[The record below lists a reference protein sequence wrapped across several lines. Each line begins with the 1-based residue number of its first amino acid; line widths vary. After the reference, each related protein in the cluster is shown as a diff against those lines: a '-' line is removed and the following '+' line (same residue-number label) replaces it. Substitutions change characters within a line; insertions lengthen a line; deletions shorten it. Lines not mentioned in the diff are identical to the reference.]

1 MLEPIIPADP
11 IADLVD
17 VLDLKQLSDNT
28 FQGRTQWM
36 PHGRVFGGQVLAQS
50 LIAAMRTVAVE
61 RAVHSLHSY
70 FLRPGDI
77 HKEIVFEVENLRD
90 GKSFS
95 ARRVKALQ
103 DGQPIF
109 VLSCSFQEPSGGVN
123 HQEEMPTD
131 LPEPE
136 SLPSAKDLLSKF
148 DHPATNYWSKAR
160 PFDLRH
166 VGEPVYLMPAKTQ
179 DANQLIWFRAIT
191 PLPED
196 PQIQTAAL
204 TYASDY
210 TILESIMK
218 RHRLSWAHPGL
229 NTASLDHAI
238 WFHER
243 VNVNDWMLY
252 VQHSPAAQSGRGL
265 ALGSIFAKDGKLL
278 ATVAQEGMIRVPEY
292 R

>member
-17 VLDLKQLSDNT
+17 VLNLKRLSET
-28 FQGRTQWM
+28 TYVGRTQWM
-36 PHGRVFGGQVLAQS
+36 PHGRVFGGQVLSQS
-50 LIAAMRTVAVE
+50 LIAAIDSVPVGRS
-61 RAVHSLHSY
+61 VHSLHSY

-77 HKEIVFEVENLRD
+77 SKEITFEVENLRD

-103 DGQPIF
+103 DDLPIF
-109 VLSCSFQEPSGGVN
+109 VLSCSFQEPAKGVA
-123 HQEEMPTD
+123 HQEQMPEN
-131 LPEPE
+131 LPDPMT
-136 SLPSAKDLLSKF
+136 LPSASDLLSKF

-166 VGEPVYLMPAKTQ
+166 VSEPVYLKPAKEQ
-179 DANQLIWFRAIT
+179 IANQLIWFRAIS
-191 PLPED
+191 PLPLEER
-196 PQIQTAAL
+196 IQTAAL
-204 TYASDY
+204 AYASDY
-210 TILESIMK
+210 TILESILK
-218 RHRLSWAHPGL
+218 KHSLSWAHPGL

-238 WFHER
+238 WFHEKP
-243 VNVNDWMLY
+243 NVNDWMLY

-265 ALGSIFAKDGKLL
+265 ALGSIFSQDGKLL
-278 ATVAQEGMIRVPEY
+278 ASIAQEGMVRVPEY

>member
-17 VLDLKQLSDNT
+17 VLNLKRLSET
-28 FQGRTQWM
+28 TYVGRTQWM
-36 PHGRVFGGQVLAQS
+36 PHGRVFGGQVLSQS
-50 LIAAMRTVAVE
+50 LIAAIDSVPAGRS
-61 RAVHSLHSY
+61 VHSLHSY

-77 HKEIVFEVENLRD
+77 SKEITFEVENLRD

-103 DGQPIF
+103 DDLPIF
-109 VLSCSFQEPSGGVN
+109 VLSCSFQEPAKGVA
-123 HQEEMPTD
+123 HQEHMPEN
-131 LPEPE
+131 LPDPM
-136 SLPSAKDLLSKF
+136 SLPSASDLLSKF

-166 VGEPVYLMPAKTQ
+166 VTDPVYLRPAKEQ
-179 DANQLIWFRAIT
+179 IANQLIWFRAIS
-191 PLPED
+191 PLPLEER
-196 PQIQTAAL
+196 IQTAAL
-204 TYASDY
+204 AYASDY
-210 TILESIMK
+210 TILESVLK
-218 RHRLSWAHPGL
+218 KHGLSWAHPGL

-238 WFHER
+238 WFHEKP
-243 VNVNDWMLY
+243 NVNDWMLY

-265 ALGSIFAKDGKLL
+265 ALGSIFSQDGKLL
-278 ATVAQEGMIRVPEY
+278 ASIAQEGMVRVPDY

>member
-17 VLDLKQLSDNT
+17 VLNLRQLNET
-28 FQGRTQWM
+28 TYQGRTQWM
-36 PHGRVFGGQVLAQS
+36 PHGRVFGGQVLSQS
-50 LIAAMRTVAVE
+50 LIAAMHSVPDE
-61 RAVHSLHSY
+61 RSVHSLHSY

-77 HKEIVFEVENLRD
+77 SKEITFEVENLRD

-103 DGQPIF
+103 DDKPIF
-109 VLSCSFQEPSGGVN
+109 VLSCSFQDPAAGVT
-123 HQEEMPTD
+123 HQEKMPEGLAD
-131 LPEPE
+131 PE
-136 SLPSAKDLLSKF
+136 SLPSAKDLLSQF

-166 VGEPVYLMPAKTQ
+166 VGEPVYLKPAARK
-179 DANQLIWFRAIT
+179 DNNQLIWFRAIA
-191 PLPED
+191 PLPTEYK
-196 PQIQTAAL
+196 IQTAAL
-204 TYASDY
+204 AYASDY

-218 RHRLSWAHPGL
+218 NHNLSWAHPGL

-238 WFHER
+238 WFHAKP
-243 VNVNDWMLY
+243 NVNDWMLY
-252 VQHSPAAQSGRGL
+252 VQHSPAAGSGRGL
-265 ALGSIFAKDGKLL
+265 ALGSIFAKDGTLL
-278 ATVAQEGMIRVPEY
+278 ASVAQEGMVRVPEY

>member
-17 VLDLKQLSDNT
+17 VLNLKRISET
-28 FQGRTQWM
+28 TYVGRTQWM
-36 PHGRVFGGQVLAQS
+36 PHGRVFGGQVLSQS
-50 LIAAMRTVAVE
+50 LIAAIDSVPAGRS
-61 RAVHSLHSY
+61 VHSLHSY

-77 HKEIVFEVENLRD
+77 SKEITFEVENLRD

-103 DGQPIF
+103 DDLPIF
-109 VLSCSFQEPSGGVN
+109 VLSCSFQEPAKGVA
-123 HQEEMPTD
+123 HQEQMPEN
-131 LPEPE
+131 LPDPMT
-136 SLPSAKDLLSKF
+136 LPSASDLLSKF

-166 VGEPVYLMPAKTQ
+166 VTEPVYLRPAKEQ
-179 DANQLIWFRAIT
+179 IANQLIWFRAIS
-191 PLPED
+191 PLPLEER
-196 PQIQTAAL
+196 IQTAAL
-204 TYASDY
+204 AYASDY
-210 TILESIMK
+210 TILESILK
-218 RHRLSWAHPGL
+218 KHSLSWAHPGL

-238 WFHER
+238 WFHEKP
-243 VNVNDWMLY
+243 NVNDWMLY

-265 ALGSIFAKDGKLL
+265 ALGSIFSQDGKLL
-278 ATVAQEGMIRVPEY
+278 ASIAQEGMVRVPEY

>member
-17 VLDLKQLSDNT
+17 VLSLKRLSET
-28 FQGRTQWM
+28 TYVGRTQWM
-36 PHGRVFGGQVLAQS
+36 PHGRVFGGQVLSQS
-50 LIAAMRTVAVE
+50 LIAAIDSVPAGRS
-61 RAVHSLHSY
+61 VHSLHSY

-77 HKEIVFEVENLRD
+77 SKEITFEVENLRD

-103 DGQPIF
+103 DDLPIF
-109 VLSCSFQEPSGGVN
+109 VLSCSFQEPAKGVA
-123 HQEEMPTD
+123 HQEHMPEN
-131 LPEPE
+131 LPDPM
-136 SLPSAKDLLSKF
+136 SLPSASDLLSKF

-166 VGEPVYLMPAKTQ
+166 VTDPVYLRPAKEQ
-179 DANQLIWFRAIT
+179 IANQLIWFRAIS
-191 PLPED
+191 PLPLEER
-196 PQIQTAAL
+196 IQTAAL
-204 TYASDY
+204 AYASDY
-210 TILESIMK
+210 TILESVLK
-218 RHRLSWAHPGL
+218 KHGLSWAHPGL

-238 WFHER
+238 WFHEKP
-243 VNVNDWMLY
+243 NVNDWMLY

-265 ALGSIFAKDGKLL
+265 ALGSIFSQDGKLL
-278 ATVAQEGMIRVPEY
+278 ASIAQEGMVRVPDY

>member
-17 VLDLKQLSDNT
+17 VLSLKQLPDGNYL
-28 FQGRTQWM
+28 GRTQWM

-50 LIAAMRTVAVE
+50 LVAAMKTVDE
-61 RAVHSLHSY
+61 DRPVHSLHSY

-77 HKEIVFEVENLRD
+77 HKEIAFEVENLRD

-103 DGQPIF
+103 DAKPIF
-109 VLSCSFQEPSGGVN
+109 VLSCSFQTPAAGVE
-123 HQEEMPTD
+123 HQEQMPQGI
-131 LPEPE
+131 PAPE
-136 SLPSAKDLLSKF
+136 SLPSASDLLSKF

-166 VGEPVYLMPAKTQ
+166 VTEPVYLRPAKEQT
-179 DANQLIWFRAIT
+179 AEQLIWFKAIS
-191 PLPED
+191 PLP
-196 PQIQTAAL
+196 QNRVTQTAAL
-204 TYASDY
+204 AYASDY
-210 TILESIMK
+210 TILESILK
-218 RHRLSWAHPGL
+218 KHQLSWAHPGL
-229 NTASLDHAI
+229 NTASLDHAL
-238 WFHER
+238 WFHAEPD
-243 VNVNDWMLY
+243 VNDWMLY

-265 ALGSIFAKDGKLL
+265 AFGSIFSKSGTLL
-278 ATVAQEGMIRVPEY
+278 ASVAQEGMVRVPEF

>member
-17 VLDLKQLSDNT
+17 VLSLKQLSENT

-36 PHGRVFGGQVLAQS
+36 PHGRVFGGQVLSQS
-50 LIAAMRTVAVE
+50 LIAAMHSVPIERT
-61 RAVHSLHSY
+61 VHSLHSY

-77 HKEIVFEVENLRD
+77 NKEIIFEVENLRD

-95 ARRVKALQ
+95 ARRVKVLQ

-109 VLSCSFQEPSGGVN
+109 VLSCSFQEHAGGVN
-123 HQEEMPTD
+123 HQEQMPEN
-131 LPEPE
+131 LPDPE
-136 SLPSAKDLLSKF
+136 TLPSAKELLSKF

-166 VGEPVYLMPAKTQ
+166 VGEPVYLKPAATK
-179 DANQLIWFRAIT
+179 DANQLIWLRAIA
-191 PLPED
+191 PLPD
-196 PQIQTAAL
+196 DQKIQTAAL

-218 RHRLSWAHPGL
+218 RHGISWAHPGL
-229 NTASLDHAI
+229 SSASLDHAI
-238 WFHER
+238 WFHEK
-243 VNVNDWMLY
+243 VNVNNWLLY

-265 ALGSIFAKDGKLL
+265 ALGSIFTQDGKLL
-278 ATVAQEGMIRVPEY
+278 ATIAQEGMIRVPEY

>member
-17 VLDLKQLSDNT
+17 VLNLKRLSET
-28 FQGRTQWM
+28 TYVGRTQWM
-36 PHGRVFGGQVLAQS
+36 PHGRVFGGQVLSQS
-50 LIAAMRTVAVE
+50 LIAAIDSVPVGRS
-61 RAVHSLHSY
+61 VHSLHSY

-77 HKEIVFEVENLRD
+77 SKEITFEVENLRD

-103 DGQPIF
+103 DDLPIF
-109 VLSCSFQEPSGGVN
+109 VLSCSFQEPAKGVA
-123 HQEEMPTD
+123 HQEQMPEN
-131 LPEPE
+131 LPDPMT
-136 SLPSAKDLLSKF
+136 LPSASDLLSKF

-166 VGEPVYLMPAKTQ
+166 VSEPVYLRPAKEQ
-179 DANQLIWFRAIT
+179 IASQLIWFRAIS
-191 PLPED
+191 PLPLEER
-196 PQIQTAAL
+196 IQTAAL
-204 TYASDY
+204 AYASDY
-210 TILESIMK
+210 TILESILK
-218 RHRLSWAHPGL
+218 KHGLSWAHPGL

-238 WFHER
+238 WFHEKP
-243 VNVNDWMLY
+243 NVNEWMLY

-265 ALGSIFAKDGKLL
+265 ALGSIFSQDGKLL
-278 ATVAQEGMIRVPEY
+278 ASIAQEGMVRVPEY